1 MHSCRPINV
10 NETNKFQTECKR
22 TFQNRF
28 SIFNMTESNN
38 LLFFALKKA
47 LTKCAF
53 RMGYFDSYCLGPLLH
68 ILSLAF
74 QIKIFSCIIFTW
86 CIITYDILLRL
97 VFNLFIISLFLFL
110 VWLYLLSW
118 QLYYCAVYFESFSF
132 FFCFIFLLHIGQQ
145 RD

>member
-53 RMGYFDSYCLGPLLH
+53 RMGYYDSYCLGPLLN

-74 QIKIFSCIIFTW
+74 HIKIFPCQ
-86 CIITYDILLRL
+86 YIL
-97 VFNLFIISLFLFL
+97 VALFLL
-110 VWLYLLSW
+110 GALL
-118 QLYYCAVYFESFSF
+118 LMISF
-132 FFCFIFLLHIGQQ
+132 
-145 RD
+145 